1 MRTFGIAEIADM
13 SGLSISQIEQAI
25 SRERIDVRGRGR
37 PRQFL
42 ATDAFTFCV
51 IGEIRRRLG
60 VDWRIMG
67 STASPWPID
76 DPFKIDKTELLLLT
90 PMADGAFDITTVS
103 PDEIAMHLKS
113 FKAFA
118 GIVIDASAIA
128 RRIESIARK
137 R

>member
-1 MRTFGIAEIADM
+1 MADL
-13 SGLSISQIEQAI
+13 SGLSIPQIEQAI
-25 SRERIDVRGRGR
+25 SREHIDVRGRGR

-60 VDWRIMG
+60 VDWRIVG

-76 DPFKIDKTELLLLT
+76 DPFKIDKTKFLLLT
-90 PMADGAFDITTVS
+90 PMADGAFDITTVT
-103 PDEIAMHLKS
+103 PDEIAMRLKS

-118 GIVIDASAIA
+118 GIVIDAGAIA
-128 RRIESIARK
+128 RRIESFARK